1 MLSKVSKTAWTVLWA
16 ALSINFLSGILYIWS
31 IIGKALMRDLHWS
44 SLASSLPYTVFSLSF
59 ALAMALV
66 GPVQDR
72 KGPRFVC
79 TIGSIFIGCGLIITG
94 LVLDPVVMV
103 LSFGIMAGGGT
114 GALYSATVPPP
125 LKWFPPENKGAIN
138 GITVGV
144 VAFSSLMYSPLTS
157 GLVNSLGVSPTFLFL
172 GVGLGIL
179 MTGLAQLLKNPTE
192 EDLAA
197 RDMNEPER
205 EAI

>member
-1 MLSKVSKTAWTVLWA
+1 MLAKVSKTAWTVLWA

-79 TIGSIFIGCGLIITG
+79 TIGSIFIGCGLIVTG
-94 LVLDPVVMV
+94 LVLHPVVMI
-103 LSFGIMAGGGT
+103 LSFGVMTGGGT

-144 VAFSSLMYSPLTS
+144 VAFSSLMYSPLTN
-157 GLVNSLGVSPTFLFL
+157 GLVNNIGISPTFLSL
-172 GVGLGIL
+172 GVGLLIL
-179 MTGLAQLLKNPTE
+179 MTGLAQLLKNPKE
-192 EDLAA
+192 EDTAGGVGS
-197 RDMNEPER
+197 
-205 EAI
+205 EAEQGAI

>member
-1 MLSKVSKTAWTVLWA
+1 
-16 ALSINFLSGILYIWS
+16 
-31 IIGKALMRDLHWS
+31 
-44 SLASSLPYTVFSLSF
+44 
-59 ALAMALV
+59 MALV

-94 LVLDPVVMV
+94 LILHPVVMV
-103 LSFGIMAGGGT
+103 IAFGIMTGGGT

-144 VAFSSLMYSPLTS
+144 VAFSSLMYSPLTNS
-157 GLVNSLGVSPTFLFL
+157 LVNNIGISPTFLS
-172 GVGLGIL
+172 LGIGLLVL
-179 MTGLAQLLKNPTE
+179 MTSLAQLLRNPKDEDMAAGTE
-192 EDLAA
+192 
-197 RDMNEPER
+197 NEAER